1 MKHFCAGKKKIPN
14 FKSFPMPKCN
24 EKDCP
29 VMASGLCINNF
40 TDLRECPHYSE
51 DTVDILY
58 PDDSDSDDHEG
69 DDNDKNRPEDLTVHL
84 GKSLSLS
91 ELNEI
96 ALNNYTRLV
105 ILAGMHDVGKTTALL
120 SLMHLFETNESF
132 GGFVFSGCQT
142 LVDFEQKAWPS
153 RTDSGNMETDTD
165 RTRHTLYA
173 DLKFLH
179 LQLAEM
185 EAVNVKKDLLFTD
198 VSGELFKNIRDTKK
212 DAQDFLIGKRADH
225 FALFLD
231 AGALSS
237 PQKKVSAR
245 NSALGILK
253 SLTENGM
260 LTGKTRLQIIY
271 SRWDLLLDS
280 PNQATH
286 LAYVDKLTKELDGL
300 YSATFEMTVHHL
312 ACRPTSDKAE
322 FGFGLEQLFK
332 LWVGGSRLDFNITT
346 AAGSRQVKDKP
357 RHFSQYKF
365 IK

>member
-1 MKHFCAGKKKIPN
+1 MPN
-14 FKSFPMPKCN
+14 CN

-29 VMASGLCINNF
+29 VMTSGQCINNF
-40 TDLRECPHYSE
+40 TDLKQCPHYSE
-51 DTVDILY
+51 DTVDTID
-58 PDDSDSDDHEG
+58 PNEGDNNNHEG
-69 DDNDKNRPEDLTVHL
+69 DNNDKNRTEDLTVHR
-84 GKSLSLS
+84 GKSLSLL

-96 ALNNYTRLV
+96 ALSNYTRLV

-120 SLMHLFETNESF
+120 SLMHLFETNESY
-132 GGFVFSGCQT
+132 GGFLFSGSQT

-153 RTDSGNMETDTD
+153 RPDSGNIEADTG

-179 LQLAEM
+179 LQLAEK

-237 PQKKVSAR
+237 FQQKVSAR
-245 NSALGILK
+245 NSALEILK

-260 LTGKTRLQIIY
+260 LTAKTRLQIVY

-280 PNQATH
+280 TNQNTH
-286 LAYVDKLTKELDGL
+286 LAYIDKLTKELQNL
-300 YSATFEMTVHHL
+300 YGATFEMTFHHL
-312 ACRPTSDKAE
+312 ASRPKSDKAE
-322 FGFGLEQLFK
+322 FGFGLEELFK
-332 LWVGGSRLDFNITT
+332 LWAGPSRLDFNTT
-346 AAGSRQVKDKP
+346 TTSDAIQAKDTP
-357 RHFSQYKF
+357 RHFSQYRF